1 MNPQASWRDG
11 MSLAT
16 FALSLTAV
24 MATALFVLV
33 GYNPK
38 AESYGNLPWY
48 YAAGC
53 AVASAF
59 LYGVSQR
66 LRRPEQDPVAARS
79 PE

>member
-1 MNPQASWRDG
+1 MESKASWRDS

-24 MATALFVLV
+24 MATALFVMV
-33 GYNPK
+33 GFNPK
-38 AESYGNLPWY
+38 AESYGSLPWY

-53 AVASAF
+53 AVASAL
-59 LYGVSQR
+59 LYGVSRR
-66 LRRPEQDPVAARS
+66 LRPEQDGVAARS

>member
-1 MNPQASWRDG
+1 MNPKASWRDG

-24 MATALFVLV
+24 MSMALFVVV
-33 GYNPK
+33 GFNPK

-53 AVASAF
+53 AVASAL
-59 LYGVSQR
+59 LYGVSER
-66 LRRPEQDPVAARS
+66 LRSSAP
-79 PE
+79 

>member
-1 MNPQASWRDG
+1 MHPKASWRDG

-33 GYNPK
+33 GFNPK
-38 AESYGNLPWY
+38 AESYGNLPWF

-53 AVASAF
+53 AVASAL
-59 LYGVSQR
+59 LYGVSQQ
-66 LRRPEQDPVAARS
+66 LRRPEEGGAARS